1 MTRWNIGQY
10 RRELVRLC
18 FGGAAAILAPSFPP
32 ADLGAQGI
40 SALTIAVVAADDA
53 VSKATLRGVDLG
65 FREAAHAASLFRKKI
80 RRIDAPDCSKVKD
93 AQVVIF
99 AGDAASASDIAAAC
113 AAAGVVFL
121 NASASADALRAQCSP
136 FVFHVAAS
144 DAMRRR
150 VAAGGAEGT
159 TTEMWDASL
168 ERFGAGQL
176 NDRFR
181 ETGGEMGS
189 AEWAGWMSVKIAWE
203 AYLRRPE
210 GTASAIAEWLA
221 RDATHFDGHKG
232 APLSFRAWDH
242 QLRQPL
248 YIVDKGGRITEVPS
262 LSRSDMPVRELLD
275 SLDEPPGQTR
285 CA

>member
-1 MTRWNIGQY
+1 MTRWNIEQY

-18 FGGAAAILAPSFPP
+18 VRGAAAALALIAPS
-32 ADLGAQGI
+32 AALSAQGAN
-40 SALTIAVVAADDA
+40 ALTIAVVAADDG

-80 RRIDAPDCSKVKD
+80 QRIDAPDCSGTDD

-99 AGDAASASDIAAAC
+99 AGNPESAGDMAAAC
-113 AAAGVVFL
+113 AAAGVVVL
-121 NASASADALRAQCSP
+121 NASASADALRARCSP

-150 VAAGGAEGT
+150 AAAGGAEGT
-159 TTEMWDASL
+159 TAEMWDASL

-181 ETGGEMGS
+181 ETGGGMGS

-210 GTASAIAEWLA
+210 GSASAIAEWLA
-221 RDATHFDGHKG
+221 RVATHFEGHKG

-248 YIVDKGGRITEVPS
+248 YIVGPGARVTEVPS

-275 SLDEPPGQTR
+275 SLDERPGKTR